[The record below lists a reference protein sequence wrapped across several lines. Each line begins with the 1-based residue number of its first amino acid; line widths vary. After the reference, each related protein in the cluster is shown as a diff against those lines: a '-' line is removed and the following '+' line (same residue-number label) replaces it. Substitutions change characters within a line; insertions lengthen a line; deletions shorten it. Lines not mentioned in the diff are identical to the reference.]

1 MGLSKSLG
9 ARLATEAVEP
19 VLRLEVLLDLCAP
32 LLDLLERVEVLELL
46 SDVVELIEH
55 SDFSFTRKVSLL
67 SAAVAADE
75 VNTRTVQ
82 EAGQWTQK
90 MPLPV

>member
-9 ARLATEAVEP
+9 VRLATEAVEP
-19 VLRLEVLLDLCAP
+19 VLRLEVL
-32 LLDLLERVEVLELL
+32 ELL
-46 SDVVELIEH
+46 SDVVELVEH

-90 MPLPV
+90 TPLPA